1 MKKKIFMFITIISIF
16 FIGFLLL
23 FSIYFF
29 SVYRDIGVE
38 ANSTEVEEI
47 VLSLFIFNI
56 FLILFLALLLVMIL
70 FLLRESERTSMS
82 VRAQ

>member
-1 MKKKIFMFITIISIF
+1 M
-16 FIGFLLL
+16 
-23 FSIYFF
+23 
-29 SVYRDIGVE
+29 E